1 MKTLKIRNN
10 IYPIHHIINGSN
22 IYLYYIPNKTIY
34 ASAMITG
41 AKYKENKD
49 TCGISHLLEH
59 VLTNAYKK
67 CNYIKCAPYLQ
78 NLGVNYNASTSNNY
92 IQYFITGLS
101 DDKYKILNY
110 LIDIINYPIIKKEN
124 VDFEKKAVRSEL
136 LGYINNKYY
145 KLQEEFAK
153 KYYKN
158 SAIIYNQNFRQQ
170 LKNLSKI
177 SEKELREWY
186 NNNYNNITYFII
198 GDFNRTNIL
207 DYFKS
212 NFPVKNP
219 RQISIS
225 PQSIFSFNNEILFI
239 KNNKQKLVY
248 FLIAFPL
255 KIEFSNPKFPYL
267 KILCSILQKLLF
279 LELRTNLHL
288 IYGIVVSPSINLTS
302 ISININI
309 NVSIEKAELVIGVLF
324 KMIEELKKDKL
335 SEDRFIGY
343 KKKFRYANNNSILNN
358 TNGNIFSIYNEQIF
372 FKSLDSNY
380 KIRNINDYNKII
392 DGVNQKL
399 FLDFMRDYFNL
410 KTVFIAYQSPIE
422 IL

>member
-1 MKTLKIRNN
+1 M
-10 IYPIHHIINGSN
+10 S
-22 IYLYYIPNKTIY
+22 
-34 ASAMITG
+34 
-41 AKYKENKD
+41 
-49 TCGISHLLEH
+49 
-59 VLTNAYKK
+59 
-67 CNYIKCAPYLQ
+67 
-78 NLGVNYNASTSNNY
+78 
-92 IQYFITGLS
+92 
-101 DDKYKILNY
+101 
-110 LIDIINYPIIKKEN
+110 
-124 VDFEKKAVRSEL
+124 
-136 LGYINNKYY
+136 
-145 KLQEEFAK
+145 
-153 KYYKN
+153 
-158 SAIIYNQNFRQQ
+158 
-170 LKNLSKI
+170 
-177 SEKELREWY
+177 
-186 NNNYNNITYFII
+186 
-198 GDFNRTNIL
+198 
-207 DYFKS
+207 FK
-212 NFPVKNP
+212 
-219 RQISIS
+219 
-225 PQSIFSFNNEILFI
+225 NEILFI

-267 KILCSILQKLLF
+267 KILCSILQELLF

-288 IYGIVVSPSINLTS
+288 IYGIGVSPSINLTG

-335 SEDRFIGY
+335 SKDRFIGY

-392 DGVNQKL
+392 EGVNSRL
-399 FLDFMRDYFNL
+399 FLEFMRDYFNF

>member
-1 MKTLKIRNN
+1 MKTLKRKNN
-10 IYPIHHIINGSN
+10 QYPIHHIINGSN
-22 IYLYYIPNKTIY
+22 IYLYYLPNKTIY

-41 AKYKENKD
+41 AKYKEDKD

-92 IQYFITGLS
+92 IQYYVSGLS
-101 DDKYKILNY
+101 DDNYKILNY

-124 VDFEKKAVRSEL
+124 VEFEKKAVRSEL
-136 LGYINNKYY
+136 LAIINNKYY
-145 KLQEEFAK
+145 QLREEFAK

-158 SAIIYNQNFRQQ
+158 SAIIYGSDYRQQ

-177 SEKELREWY
+177 SEKQLREWY
-186 NNNYNNITYFII
+186 KNNYNNITYFII
-198 GDFNRTNIL
+198 GDFNRNNIL
-207 DYFKS
+207 NYFTS

-219 RQISIS
+219 TQISIS
-225 PQSIFSFNNEILFI
+225 PESIFTFKNEILYI
-239 KNNKQKLVY
+239 NNNKQKLVY

-255 KIEFSNPKFPYL
+255 KIQFSNPKIPYF

-288 IYGIVVSPSINLTS
+288 IYGIGVSCSINLTG

-309 NVSIEKAELVIGVLF
+309 NVSIEKATLVITILF
-324 KMIEELKKDKL
+324 KMIEELKKNKL
-335 SEDRFIGY
+335 SEDRIIGF
-343 KKKFRYANNNSILNN
+343 KKKFKYANNNSIFNN
-358 TNGNIFSIYNEQIF
+358 TNDNIFSIYNEQIF
-372 FKSLDSNY
+372 FKSLDSSY

-392 DGVNQKL
+392 DSVNSKL
-399 FLDFMRDYFNL
+399 FLEFMRDYFNF